1 MTMPILYLIIVWIG
15 NILQKKYLDLIKSEG
30 LVLLLLFFVFLQKSQ
45 KLNYAF
51 KCGQIGVKSCMHNLE
66 IPFYKKIEKI
76 SLILSASR

>member
-15 NILQKKYLDLIKSEG
+15 NILQKIYLDLIKSEG
-30 LVLLLLFFVFLQKSQ
+30 LEFFLQNSQ

-51 KCGQIGVKSCMHNLE
+51 KCGQIDVKSFMHNLE
-66 IPFYKKIEKI
+66 IPFYKKISKI

>member
-1 MTMPILYLIIVWIG
+1 MTMPILYLITG
-15 NILQKKYLDLIKSEG
+15 NILQKIYLDLIKSEG
-30 LVLLLLFFVFLQKSQ
+30 LEFFLLQKSQ

-51 KCGQIGVKSCMHNLE
+51 KCGQIDVKSCMHNLE

>member
-15 NILQKKYLDLIKSEG
+15 NILQKIYLDLIKSEG
-30 LVLLLLFFVFLQKSQ
+30 LECFFLQNSQ

-51 KCGQIGVKSCMHNLE
+51 KCGQIDVKSCMHNLE
-66 IPFYKKIEKI
+66 IPFYKKISKI